1 MNVTQIP
8 VKTVRHAPKAI
19 LVNIAARA
27 KSAFKERIVK
37 LISMNALSSLVNL
50 KQSVRILELMIQL
63 HLVNFSAIASN
74 LSVIL
79 VHYVTNV
86 VLVKDGTSTA
96 RAKNVNSLKSIT
108 LQVIQR
114 FALIRNALIILES
127 APISGIFSVKTVK
140 PALLAKSQ

>member
-1 MNVTQIP
+1 
-8 VKTVRHAPKAI
+8 
-19 LVNIAARA
+19 
-27 KSAFKERIVK
+27 
-37 LISMNALSSLVNL
+37 MNALSSLVNL

-86 VLVKDGTSTA
+86 VLVKDGMSTA